1 MGTLLSSVHVTTD
14 LLDGSHDV
22 SWRTTWLVMSVLY
35 RKSVAWM
42 MDHAGERVEIH
53 LDKGRQWVLLF
64 AGESDT
70 PKCLNGCKTNKP
82 QCARKLGHC
91 SVVAAG

>member
-1 MGTLLSSVHVTTD
+1 VTTRPGEKLGHVD
-14 LLDGSHDV
+14 EVQEERRVD
-22 SWRTTWLVMSVLY
+22 Y
-35 RKSVAWM
+35 
-42 MDHAGERVEIH
+42 AGERVEKH
-53 LDKGRQWVLLF
+53 LEKGRQWVLLF

-70 PKCLNGCKTNKP
+70 PKCLNGCKTKKP